1 MGVLKRHK
9 LKTVKIELKVKN
21 YKRERRITWKHKT
34 NKIEKEGDVYEV
46 IQRTSFYLW
55 KVLIE

>member
-21 YKRERRITWKHKT
+21 YKRERRI
-34 NKIEKEGDVYEV
+34 I
-46 IQRTSFYLW
+46 
-55 KVLIE
+55 

>member
-21 YKRERRITWKHKT
+21 YKRERRIIWKHKT
-34 NKIEKEGDVYEV
+34 KLKKVTMHKRKKE
-46 IQRTSFYLW
+46 
-55 KVLIE
+55 

>member
-21 YKRERRITWKHKT
+21 YKERRAI
-34 NKIEKEGDVYEV
+34 
-46 IQRTSFYLW
+46 
-55 KVLIE
+55 